1 MKRVFSLLPAL
12 ALLFLT
18 ACSPDPAEVSQ
29 TVGVGRETT
38 AADSVLP
45 TDSAQ
50 AADESGSGTS
60 ETPSSAESGKMW
72 DLVNGKYVYSFPE
85 RDDSGLAD
93 LSDLAALQY
102 VPFDDAASDNNH
114 WYFAPTV
121 RDAVTG
127 GITLSWGKDRSDAT
141 LAALDRYGAIYRG
154 NESKKAV
161 YLTFDCGYETGTMT
175 TILDTL
181 KEKNVPATFFVNGHY
196 VESAQDMIR
205 RMIDEGHIIAN
216 HCVNH
221 YDLTTVD
228 ADTFIEEVQGLED
241 LFYTYFPDADPMIYF
256 RPPSGSANEWVLS
269 LADKMG
275 YTTVMWSWA
284 HRDYVDDDQPGTAET
299 IDKIKLGL
307 HNGCVYLLHPESTTN
322 TAILGE
328 MIDWIRAQGY
338 EILPLCDIETE

>member
-1 MKRVFSLLPAL
+1 MKRIFSLLPAL

-18 ACSPDPAEVSQ
+18 ACSPDPAKVSQ
-29 TVGVGRETT
+29 TVGVGRDP
-38 AADSVLP
+38 AAQAPSLPSDSMQTDAEGDSVP
-45 TDSAQ
+45 EA
-50 AADESGSGTS
+50 
-60 ETPSSAESGKMW
+60 SGKMW
-72 DLVNGKYVYSFPE
+72 EFTNGKYVYHFPE

-93 LSDLAALQY
+93 LSGLASVQY
-102 VPFDDAASDNNH
+102 VPFPDAASDNND
-114 WYFAPTV
+114 WFFGQTK
-121 RDAVTG
+121 RDAATG
-127 GITLSWGKDRSDAT
+127 EVNVVWDRSDAT
-141 LAALDRYGAIYRG
+141 LAILEKYGAVYRG
-154 NESKKAV
+154 DETKKAV

-181 KEKNVPATFFVNGHY
+181 KAKNVSATFFVNGHY

-205 RMIDEGHIIAN
+205 RMIDEGHILAN

-221 YDLTTVD
+221 YDLTAVD
-228 ADTFIEEVQGLED
+228 SDTFIREVQGLED

-256 RPPSGSANEWVLS
+256 RPPSGAANEWVLS

-284 HRDYVDDDQPGTAET
+284 HRDFVDDDQPGLSET
-299 IDKIKLGL
+299 IEKIKLGL

-328 MIDWIRAQGY
+328 MIDWIRSQGY
-338 EILPLCDIETE
+338 EILPLCDIETD

>member
-1 MKRVFSLLPAL
+1 MKRVFSILPAL

-18 ACSPDPAEVSQ
+18 ACSPDPAKVSQ
-29 TVGVGRETT
+29 TVGVGRETAP
-38 AADSVLP
+38 AAPALP
-45 TDSAQ
+45 TDSMQ
-50 AADESGSGTS
+50 TEADVPED
-60 ETPSSAESGKMW
+60 SGKMW
-72 DLVNGKYVYSFPE
+72 DLVNGKYVYDFPE

-102 VPFDDAASDNNH
+102 VPFEDASADNND
-114 WYFAPTV
+114 WFFGQRTRSSDGTV
-121 RDAVTG
+121 TVV
-127 GITLSWGKDRSDAT
+127 WDRYPST
-141 LAALDRYGAIYRG
+141 LAALEKYGAVYLG
-154 NESKKAV
+154 DETKKAV
-161 YLTFDCGYETGTMT
+161 YLTFDCGYETSTMS

-181 KEKNVPATFFVNGHY
+181 KAKKVPAAFFVNGHY
-196 VESAQDMIR
+196 VESARDMIR

-228 ADTFIEEVQGLED
+228 SDTFIAEVQGLED
-241 LFYTYFPDADPMIYF
+241 IFYTYFPDADPMLYF
-256 RPPSGSANEWVLS
+256 RPPSGAANEWVLN

-284 HRDYVDDDQPGTAET
+284 HRDFVDDDQPGHAET
-299 IDKIKLGL
+299 IQKIKQGL

-328 MIDWIRAQGY
+328 MIDWIRSQGY
-338 EILPLCDIETE
+338 EFLPLCDIETD

>member
-1 MKRVFSLLPAL
+1 MKRVFSLLSVL

-18 ACSPDPAEVSQ
+18 ACSPEPAQVSQ

-38 AADSVLP
+38 ETEADLPADSSE
-45 TDSAQ
+45 TA
-50 AADESGSGTS
+50 GTS
-60 ETPSSAESGKMW
+60 GETSSAESGKLW
-72 DLVNGKYVYSFPE
+72 DIVNGKYEYNFPA
-85 RDDSGLAD
+85 RDDSGLSD
-93 LSDLAALQY
+93 LSDLASLQY
-102 VPFDDAASDNNH
+102 VPFDDANPDNND

-121 RDAVTG
+121 RDAATG
-127 GITLSWGKDRSDAT
+127 EVTLSWGKDRSDAT
-141 LAALDRYGAIYRG
+141 LAALKKYGVIYRG
-154 NESKKAV
+154 NETEKAV

-181 KEKNVPATFFVNGHY
+181 KTKNVPAAFFVNGHY

-228 ADTFIEEVQGLED
+228 ANTFISEVQGLED
-241 LFYTYFPDADPMIYF
+241 IFYTYFPDADPMIYF
-256 RPPSGSANEWVLS
+256 RPPSGAANEWVLN

-284 HRDYVDDDQPGTAET
+284 HRDYVDDDQPDRAAT
-299 IDKIKLGL
+299 IEKIKTGL

-328 MIDWIRAQGY
+328 MIDWIRSQGY
-338 EILPLCDIETE
+338 EFYPLCAIETE